1 MRYIVLI
8 QINWF
13 EVGCVLIYFV
23 DYIIKI
29 RSLSLSNWKFIY
41 KLRCRQW
48 IKGSRDF
55 SNYILL
61 SSDLGILQINFIIRV
76 FLNQNRE
83 K

>member
-29 RSLSLSNWKFIY
+29 RSLSLSN
-41 KLRCRQW
+41 
-48 IKGSRDF
+48 
-55 SNYILL
+55 
-61 SSDLGILQINFIIRV
+61 
-76 FLNQNRE
+76 
-83 K
+83 